1 MTTLLDFA
9 GFYCRFVRK
18 GIDIALVGV
27 LIVIIGFLR
36 DKHVLYWRTVNIHG
50 LLK

>member
-36 DKHVLYWRTVNIHG
+36 DKHCIRRTVNIHG